1 MKPGESLTVPNK
13 TKLPPT
19 GINIMKEA
27 KLHSREKILFFNK
40 EYIAEFVYGGIDGSI
55 TTFAVVA
62 GAEGAN
68 LGISVVI
75 ILGLANLIAD
85 GFSMSV
91 GNFFSTKAE
100 RDSFEKHKQ
109 VEYWEIENLREGE
122 IEEIREIYAA
132 KGFKGEL
139 LEQVVEV
146 IISNKEVWVDT
157 MMKEELE
164 MVKGEKTPFKTA
176 GVTFLS
182 FLTVGSVPLLSYV
195 FAGEDLTVNDPE
207 LFLYSSLLTG
217 VALAI
222 VGSLKS
228 IVNEKNIFIGV
239 LETLLLG
246 GVAAFLAYFVGDI
259 LEKIFV

>member
-1 MKPGESLTVPNK
+1 
-13 TKLPPT
+13 
-19 GINIMKEA
+19 MKEA
-27 KLHSREKILFFNK
+27 KLHSRDKILFFNK
-40 EYIAEFVYGGIDGSI
+40 EYIAEFVYGGIDGAI

-62 GAEGAN
+62 GAEGAS

-91 GNFFSTKAE
+91 GNFFSTKSE

-109 VEYWEIENLREGE
+109 VEYWEIENLRDRE

-132 KGFKGEL
+132 KGFQGEL
-139 LEQVVEV
+139 LDQVVEV
-146 IISNKEVWVDT
+146 IISDKEVWVDT

-164 MVKGEKTPFKTA
+164 MVKGEKTPYKTA

-182 FLTVGSVPLLSYV
+182 FIVVGSVPLLSYV
-195 FAGEDLTVNDPE
+195 FVGNGLSANNPQLFFYSCMLTA
-207 LFLYSSLLTG
+207 

-228 IVNEKNIFIGV
+228 IVNEKNIFVGIF
-239 LETLLLG
+239 ETLSLG
-246 GVAAFLAYFVGDI
+246 GLAALLAYFVGDW
-259 LEKIFV
+259 LEKLFI

>member
-1 MKPGESLTVPNK
+1 
-13 TKLPPT
+13 
-19 GINIMKEA
+19 MKEA

-40 EYIAEFVYGGIDGSI
+40 DYIAEFVYGGIDGAI

-62 GAEGAN
+62 GAEGAS
-68 LGISVVI
+68 LGIEVVI

-100 RDSFEKHKQ
+100 RDTFERHKQ
-109 VEYWEIENLREGE
+109 VEYWEIENLREKE
-122 IEEIREIYAA
+122 VQEIREIYAA

-146 IISNKEVWVDT
+146 ITADKDVWVDT

-164 MVKGEKTPFKTA
+164 MVKSDKAPWKTA
-176 GVTFLS
+176 GMTFFS
-182 FLTVGSVPLLSYV
+182 FVIVGSVPLLSYV
-195 FAGEDLTVNDPE
+195 LTGTGPSIQQD
-207 LFLYSSLLTG
+207 LFLYSCILTG

-228 IVNEKNIFIGV
+228 IVTKKNVIIGI

-246 GVAAFLAYFVGDI
+246 GLAAFLAYFVGDV
-259 LEKIFV
+259 LEKMFVAL

>member
-1 MKPGESLTVPNK
+1 
-13 TKLPPT
+13 
-19 GINIMKEA
+19 MKEA
-27 KLHSREKILFFNK
+27 KLHSRDKILFFNK
-40 EYIAEFVYGGIDGSI
+40 EYIAEFVYGGIDGAI

-62 GAEGAN
+62 GAEGAS

-109 VEYWEIENLREGE
+109 VEYWEIENLRERE

-139 LEQVVEV
+139 LDQVVEV
-146 IISNKEVWVDT
+146 IISDKEVWVDT

-164 MVKGEKTPFKTA
+164 MVKGEKTPYKTA

-182 FLTVGSVPLLSYV
+182 FILVGSVPLLSYV
-195 FAGEDLTVNDPE
+195 FVGNGISANNPLLFFYSCMLTA
-207 LFLYSSLLTG
+207 

-228 IVNEKNIFIGV
+228 IVNEKNIFIGII
-239 LETLLLG
+239 ETLSLG
-246 GVAAFLAYFVGDI
+246 GLAALLAYFVGDW
-259 LEKIFV
+259 LEKLFV

>member
-1 MKPGESLTVPNK
+1 
-13 TKLPPT
+13 
-19 GINIMKEA
+19 MKEA
-27 KLHSREKILFFNK
+27 KLHAREKILFFNK
-40 EYIAEFVYGGIDGSI
+40 EYIAEFVYGGIDGAI

-62 GAEGAN
+62 GAEGAS

-75 ILGLANLIAD
+75 ILGMANLIAD

-109 VEYWEIENLREGE
+109 VEYWEIEHLRERE

-139 LEQVVEV
+139 LEQVVDV
-146 IISNKEVWVDT
+146 IISDKEVWVDT

-164 MVKGEKTPFKTA
+164 MVKGDKTPYKTA

-182 FLTVGSVPLLSYV
+182 FITVGSVPLLSYFFV
-195 FAGEDLTVNDPE
+195 GNGLSANNPQ
-207 LFLYSSLLTG
+207 LFFYSCLLTG

-228 IVNEKNIFIGV
+228 IVNEKNIFIGI
-239 LETLLLG
+239 LETLSLG
-246 GVAAFLAYFVGDI
+246 GLAALLAYFVGDW
-259 LEKIFV
+259 LEKLFV